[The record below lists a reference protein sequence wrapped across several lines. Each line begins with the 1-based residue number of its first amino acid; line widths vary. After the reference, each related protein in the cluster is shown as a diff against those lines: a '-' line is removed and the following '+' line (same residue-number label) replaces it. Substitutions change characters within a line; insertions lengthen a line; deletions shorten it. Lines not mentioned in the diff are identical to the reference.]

1 MIKKQKQ
8 EVLAKG
14 PPGLL
19 IRKSR
24 DSLGNFRVRSDPP
37 ISDAR
42 NLTGFENLSGLQKKD
57 CVRVDCLVLLRRPR
71 NDDQNSSVIANE
83 VKQSI
88 GNMGYNNKMMKKDC
102 VRVDDDPERTPV
114 NGVTM
119 GFHHAPEVM
128 RTASLRATEWSVAIC
143 GPIGNTNKMKKDC
156 VRVDYFPEGS
166 PINWGSQGFHRAPR
180 AWNDIFHALKARLPE
195 LARQGQYNLAQG
207 FGVSAQSNGNA
218 LGMNKK

>member
-57 CVRVDCLVLLRRPR
+57 CVRVD
-71 NDDQNSSVIANE
+71 
-83 VKQSI
+83 
-88 GNMGYNNKMMKKDC
+88 
-102 VRVDDDPERTPV
+102 DDPERTPV

-143 GPIGNTNKMKKDC
+143 GPIGNTNKIEKDC

-166 PINWGSQGFHRAPR
+166 PKNWGSQGFHRAPG
-180 AWNDIFHALKARLPE
+180 AI
-195 LARQGQYNLAQG
+195 RQMM
-207 FGVSAQSNGNA
+207 NGECQ
-218 LGMNKK
+218 MP